1 MNSMAY
7 LAGVA
12 AESNINQAIR
22 AQEQRAHGYQLS
34 ALQSLH
40 RETLARY
47 NEHIENYKAAVSL
60 TIERQRE
67 KYTEMLHTA
76 EGLANALAAY
86 QEAQSADE
94 KLIKRLATDLK
105 DQYDN
110 NCVGQAMAFVR
121 LAEAENL
128 ISTVIPGVVDTLFR
142 HMGKEPDPNVREHV
156 VALIKHVMPGTTDPT
171 FREEFR
177 ARIHAEIAKADSRK
191 ERFEMNQA
199 QFDKISEIVEAL
211 TATRNPQ
218 V

>member
-1 MNSMAY
+1 MSEMSY

-12 AESNINQAIR
+12 AEANINQAIR
-22 AQEQRAHGYQLS
+22 VQEERAHGNQLR
-34 ALQSLH
+34 ALEIRH

-47 NEHIENYKAAVSL
+47 NEHIQEYKEAATS
-60 TIERQRE
+60 TIEKQRE
-67 KYTEMLHTA
+67 KYAELVRTA
-76 EGLANALAAY
+76 EGLADGVAAY
-86 QEAQSADE
+86 QKAQKEDE
-94 KLIKRLATDLK
+94 EIIKRLATALK
-105 DQYDN
+105 DQYDS
-110 NCVGQAMAFVR
+110 NCVGDAMAFVR
-121 LAEAENL
+121 FSEAENL
-128 ISTVIPGVVDTLFR
+128 ISTVIPGVVDNLFR
-142 HMGKEPDPNVREHV
+142 YMGKEPDQNVREHV